1 MHFLEE
7 SIPESFWEKNQ
18 NWQVYLMFVETM
30 SFYTLLAFNRD
41 VCSPNLRFCRKT
53 DRRTCCRKTERLWI
67 SEFISNSE
75 KYRVQNHLDFFSSS
89 NLIFT
94 ACVACK
100 NQFRNQIDFLI
111 FQTWYFE
118 IEKNSSDT
126 RYFKN
131 QVEID
136 RGSAFS
142 RLKFQK
148 FFSITRTI
156 FSHSSRSEQF
166 W

>member
-1 MHFLEE
+1 MALIRPISLH
-7 SIPESFWEKNQ
+7 SIFEF
-18 NWQVYLMFVETM
+18 
-30 SFYTLLAFNRD
+30 
-41 VCSPNLRFCRKT
+41 
-53 DRRTCCRKTERLWI
+53 WI

-75 KYRVQNHLDFFSSS
+75 KNRVQNQLDFFSSS

-111 FQTWYFE
+111 IQTWYFE
-118 IEKNSSDT
+118 IEKNSCDT

-136 RGSAFS
+136 RGCV
-142 RLKFQK
+142 FQM
-148 FFSITRTI
+148 ITKLSYQPCWSQRP
-156 FSHSSRSEQF
+156 F
-166 W
+166 WPMWNKTFECIKNSFEKWKTVWSNLLE